1 MANVLPF
8 LSIESVNK
16 GFQTRTTP
24 TNNAGNSPFNVLL
37 GNSINVSQTFKGL
50 VIGDFVNGNEL
61 EGIYVGNNLK
71 ITPEGMFNKWITID
85 GGYERAI
92 DLTRKNPI
100 DIIDGVNNSVLPVD
114 NLFNWGRPI
123 LDGGVLENI
132 TF

>member
-1 MANVLPF
+1 MSNVLPF

-24 TNNAGNSPFNVLL
+24 TNNAGNSSFNVLL
-37 GNSINVSQTFKGL
+37 GNFINVSPAFKGL
-50 VIGDFVNGNEL
+50 VIGDFVSGNEL
-61 EGIYVGNNLK
+61 QGIYVGNNLK

-85 GGYERAI
+85 GGYEIAI
-92 DLTRKNPI
+92 DLTRQNPI
-100 DIIDGVNNSVLPVD
+100 DIVDGVNNSVLPVD

-132 TF
+132 SF